1 LQDPTWDWQ
10 TMTHERYLLL
20 FQQSVLQ
27 YQAVIATDDPDLS
40 AFRDAGGKV
49 VFWHG
54 AADPLIFFRGSVD
67 YYQRLE
73 EAMGG
78 PGPTHRF
85 ARFFVAPGV
94 GHCGGGQG
102 AAPTDVLDA
111 VVRWVEQGR
120 APSQLA
126 GQRTDSAGTVL
137 LTRPVCQY
145 PQAARYKG
153 HGSTTDA
160 KNFICANSFR

>member
-1 LQDPTWDWQ
+1 
-10 TMTHERYLLL
+10 
-20 FQQSVLQ
+20 LQ

-49 VFWHG
+49 IIWHG
-54 AADPLIFFRGSVD
+54 TADPLIFFRGTVD
-67 YYQRLE
+67 YYRRVE

-78 PGPTHRF
+78 GGKTGKF

-102 AAPTDVLDA
+102 AAPIDVLDA
-111 VVRWVEQGR
+111 VVRWVERGK
-120 APSQLA
+120 APTQLA
-126 GQRTDSAGTVL
+126 GQRTDSAGNVV
-137 LTRPVCQY
+137 LTRPICQY
-145 PQAARYKG
+145 PLVARYKG

-160 KNFICANSFR
+160 KNFTCARTFG